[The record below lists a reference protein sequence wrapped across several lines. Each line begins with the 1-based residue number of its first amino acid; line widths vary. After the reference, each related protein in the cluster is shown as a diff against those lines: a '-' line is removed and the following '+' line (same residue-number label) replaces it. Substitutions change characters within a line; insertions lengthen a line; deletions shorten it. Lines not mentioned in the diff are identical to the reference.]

1 MMHLILVLLGDYY
14 FYQLGKRVVGNVGTR
29 IGFLMYLV
37 SHQSCI
43 IVIRCFTNSV
53 EAVLFLVGLYYYI
66 DVREKF
72 NKNAVILAFVLSV
85 SFVIR
90 NTSPLPWIAVLVS
103 AFILPSHRAY
113 SCSELSNVQE
123 VSLHFSKQHSL
134 LGKPQKINFI
144 YRVPVVIMGIGFDSW
159 YFGELTIT
167 SYNFL
172 RVNILEGLSKQFG
185 VDPMN
190 NYVKVKLAEML
201 HIAYPIGIY
210 AIVKYTRESLLSKKQ
225 FPFIAVIIVSHIFII
240 SMIAHK
246 EQRFAFPIL
255 SLVFMLIGYF
265 L

>member
-1 MMHLILVLLGDYY
+1 
-14 FYQLGKRVVGNVGTR
+14 
-29 IGFLMYLV
+29 
-37 SHQSCI
+37 
-43 IVIRCFTNSV
+43 
-53 EAVLFLVGLYYYI
+53 
-66 DVREKF
+66 
-72 NKNAVILAFVLSV
+72 
-85 SFVIR
+85 
-90 NTSPLPWIAVLVS
+90 
-103 AFILPSHRAY
+103 
-113 SCSELSNVQE
+113 
-123 VSLHFSKQHSL
+123 
-134 LGKPQKINFI
+134 
-144 YRVPVVIMGIGFDSW
+144 MGIGFDSW